1 MKLIFN
7 MKTASRLNNIKEY
20 YFSKKLREIEE
31 LRINGINVIN
41 AGIGSPDL
49 APHHS
54 VITELQE
61 QSNNEN
67 AHKYQSYKGIA
78 ELRNAFSIWYKN
90 YFDSVLDPNS
100 EILPLM
106 GSKEGIMHISLA
118 FLGKGDQ
125 VLVPDPGYPTYS
137 AAANIAE
144 AEIINYDLKEDNGW
158 LPDLKALEK
167 LNLKKVKIMWIN
179 YPHMPTGATATKND
193 LLEIIQFGKKNDIII
208 CNDNPY
214 GFILNENQNSILKFK
229 TVNDQILEL
238 NSLSK
243 SHNMAGWRV
252 GMLAG
257 GSNLIEAVLKVK
269 SNMDSGMFFAVQKAA
284 IQALNLDNN
293 WYNSINITYKKRRSL
308 VWQIMDHFNAQ
319 YDRNATGMF
328 VWAKLNNNDSIAF
341 TENILKNHAVFIT
354 PGDIFGKN
362 GTGYIRMS
370 LCSNEAVL
378 NEILNRINK

>member
-179 YPHMPTGATATKND
+179 YPHMPTGKTATKND